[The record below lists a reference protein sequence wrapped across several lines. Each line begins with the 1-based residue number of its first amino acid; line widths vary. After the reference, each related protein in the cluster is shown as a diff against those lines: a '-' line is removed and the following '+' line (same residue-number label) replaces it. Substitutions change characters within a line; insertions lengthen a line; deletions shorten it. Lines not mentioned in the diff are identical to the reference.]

1 MGRPRLTHFTLAFLG
16 VVHGFIRVAS
26 PVNGGLCRR
35 AASAEVS
42 PASERLPRRAASAS
56 MQAGGSGPSSEEW
69 REFRRQL
76 ISGGIKLTTDESEP
90 NDGGSEAVSERKVIA
105 PGNEALL
112 RSQNAQLYQ
121 EYIKGSWAH
130 ESPVEA
136 GGLLLRMPLEAQ
148 LTHFLRDGA
157 GTDLLGDEL
166 RQRLRKEVSALEDGG
181 GEERFDN
188 WLSNTPYCY
197 RLCEGF
203 IAEQLEKLAAQARRG
218 QVTVDAK
225 SMSGSLLRLYQ
236 RANQEWQQVVLVF
249 SIGGGGAASGVAIN
263 RPLMAEVTPEL
274 AKLLLK
280 QTGEAGVLAPKL
292 IEAFGAQTCVYLGGP
307 SDQDSG
313 AVLVHGVHSLDGATE
328 LAPGTGI
335 YTGGERAAIEAV
347 RRGAA
352 SPLDFR
358 WFIGRHTSLK
368 AGNGGWRGM
377 ACARPVA
384 LKQCLGLPKPLWH
397 EVMELCGGECAT
409 LSRLEILKRD
419 DLPEEDREPA

>member
-1 MGRPRLTHFTLAFLG
+1 
-16 VVHGFIRVAS
+16 
-26 PVNGGLCRR
+26 
-35 AASAEVS
+35 
-42 PASERLPRRAASAS
+42 

-249 SIGGGGAASGVAIN
+249 SIGGGGAASGVAISTWKSAVVSTMRFTATRLSAVP
-263 RPLMAEVTPEL
+263 RPAITCSISPARMMTLVVPSPTSSSCALLSSIMLL
-274 AKLLLK
+274 A
-280 QTGEAGVLAPKL
+280 AG
-292 IEAFGAQTCVYLGGP
+292 
-307 SDQDSG
+307 
-313 AVLVHGVHSLDGATE
+313 
-328 LAPGTGI
+328 
-335 YTGGERAAIEAV
+335 
-347 RRGAA
+347 
-352 SPLDFR
+352 
-358 WFIGRHTSLK
+358 
-368 AGNGGWRGM
+368 
-377 ACARPVA
+377 
-384 LKQCLGLPKPLWH
+384 
-397 EVMELCGGECAT
+397 
-409 LSRLEILKRD
+409 
-419 DLPEEDREPA
+419 